1 LHSWLLAHE
10 LTAVLTAKLDWLEKA
25 APMEDGALQY
35 LPFIVD
41 CVVALTHKVES
52 GFSRRRVRVIKY
64 RGSSFSE
71 NETPFVIGQPLAG
84 EQDFSRTAL
93 KITTVADTWIY
104 LSFSDGGE
112 RNRGLTI
119 IKSRGT
125 NHSNQVRELILAS
138 SGLSLAPPYTADG
151 NVLMGTMRW
160 QKERAE
166 GEERARLNVEFE
178 RQHAAIDGELAE
190 LGARLQTLQRDIATR
205 RLAQSSMA
213 GTEQLRHREE
223 ELRHAGMIRLR
234 QSGELG
240 SAEATQLAP
249 TRETAVEENRP

>member
-1 LHSWLLAHE
+1 
-10 LTAVLTAKLDWLEKA
+10 
-25 APMEDGALQY
+25 M
-35 LPFIVD
+35 
-41 CVVALTHKVES
+41 
-52 GFSRRRVRVIKY
+52 
-64 RGSSFSE
+64 
-71 NETPFVIGQPLAG
+71 
-84 EQDFSRTAL
+84 
-93 KITTVADTWIY
+93 ADTWIY

-223 ELRHAGMIRLR
+223 ERRHDPVAPIRRAWVCGGDAARPPPGKRQLRKTGPERH
-234 QSGELG
+234 SF
-240 SAEATQLAP
+240 
-249 TRETAVEENRP
+249 VFCY